1 MTRLTIPLVLIAAAA
16 ICAAATIGAHQDP
29 QGAVFRAG
37 AQTVAVYATVSDASG
52 RLVSNLSQGD
62 FEVTDNGKPVAV
74 TVFSN
79 DVQPIT
85 VSILL
90 DMSSSMNSRFARL
103 RDATRHFVDTL
114 LPGDR
119 ASIGTFGWEVSISP
133 LLTSDK
139 KVLDRVIAEELW
151 PGGST
156 PLWTAI
162 DAGMASLALEPG
174 RRVVLVITDGED
186 DCQPDTMT
194 CLKFADVEKRA
205 VNDGVMI
212 YAIGIEGGGLDPKM
226 ATLAEQSGGGHFE
239 IPPQGDLSATF
250 AQVADELHHQY
261 VLGFT
266 PSALDGKTHQ
276 LAVRVTKPGLTA
288 KGRKTYVAKG
298 DK

>member
-1 MTRLTIPLVLIAAAA
+1 VTRFRTALASAVPILW
-16 ICAAATIGAHQDP
+16 AAATLGAPQDQ
-29 QGAVFRAG
+29 QGAVFRTG
-37 AQTVAVYATVSDASG
+37 TQTVAVYATVSDASG
-52 RLVSNLSQGD
+52 RLVSNLTQGD
-62 FEVTDNGKPVAV
+62 FEVTDNGKPVAL
-74 TVFSN
+74 TLFSN
-79 DVQPIT
+79 DIQPIT

-139 KVLDRVIAEELW
+139 TVLDRVIGEELW

-162 DAGMASLALEPG
+162 DAGMTSLAAEPG
-174 RRVVLVITDGED
+174 RKVVLVITDGED
-186 DCQPDTMT
+186 YCQPDTMT
-194 CLKFADVEKRA
+194 CLKFTDVEKHA
-205 VNDGVMI
+205 INDGVMI

-226 ATLAEQSGGGHFE
+226 ADLAERSGGGHFE
-239 IPPQGDLSATF
+239 IAPQADLTQTF
-250 AQVADELHHQY
+250 ARVAEELHHQY
-261 VLGFT
+261 LLGFT
-266 PSALDGKTHQ
+266 PAALDGKTHQ
-276 LAVRVTKPGLTA
+276 LGVRVTKPGLTA
-288 KGRKTYVAKG
+288 KGRQTYVAKG